1 MSTAALRAAA
11 DRAVACLA
19 VGSGDDVLIVCN
31 DAQRRIADALAQS
44 AAALARDVRT
54 VVFPALS
61 RHGEEPPA
69 LVGDAMAEA
78 SAILAPTSTSLSHTR
93 ARIDATA
100 RGARIATMPQITE
113 DIFVRAVPVDYAA
126 LKRDGD
132 RLATLLTRAN
142 VCRVTSPA
150 GTDVV
155 IGLDGR
161 TGRSDDGNLDA
172 RGAFGN
178 LPAGE
183 GYIAPL
189 ETFGT
194 GTIVF
199 DGSLAT
205 FGLLDEPFTVTLA
218 DGRAS
223 AATGEAGAWLLRTL
237 DEGGPTG
244 RLVAELG
251 IGTNP
256 AATLTGNI
264 LEDEKV
270 VGTVHLAFG
279 MSASLGGVNEASV
292 HIDGVMRAATVELDG
307 RLIMRD
313 GVLLMPRSGPA

>member
-1 MSTAALRAAA
+1 MSAAALHAAA
-11 DRAVACLA
+11 DRAVACLG
-19 VGSGDDVLIVCN
+19 VGSGDDALIVCN
-31 DAQRRIADALAQS
+31 DEQRPIADALAQS
-44 AAALARDVRT
+44 AAPLAHEVRT

-69 LVGDAMAEA
+69 FVADAMAEA
-78 SAILAPTSTSLSHTR
+78 GAIFAPTSTSLSHTR

-132 RLATLLTRAN
+132 RLAALLTGAN
-142 VCRVTSPA
+142 ICHVTSPA

-155 IGLDGR
+155 VGLEGR
-161 TGRSDDGNLDA
+161 TGRSDDGNLA
-172 RGAFGN
+172 AHGAFGN

-189 ETFGT
+189 EKFGT

-205 FGLLDEPFTVTLA
+205 FGLLEEPLTVTLT
-218 DGRAS
+218 DGRAT

-256 AATLTGNI
+256 AARLTGNI

-279 MSASLGGVNEASV
+279 MSVSLGGDNVSSV
-292 HIDGVMRAATVELDG
+292 HIDGVVRSASVELDG
-307 RLIMRD
+307 RPVMQD
-313 GVLLMPRSGPA
+313 GELVV